1 MQTTYQV
8 TCRYG
13 HAYPFP
19 DEFLGPDGSRERA
32 RLLKA
37 LEGLPCPNCIRAA
50 VEDTRALREDLQ
62 GIRSIPVKNPIAE
75 ELRRILD
82 DETNEC
88 MHTK

>member
-1 MQTTYQV
+1 MQTYQV
-8 TCRYG
+8 TCRCG
-13 HAYPFP
+13 HDYAYPA
-19 DEFLGPDGSRERA
+19 EFLGPDESRERSGVIE
-32 RLLKA
+32 A
-37 LEGLPCPNCIRAA
+37 LEGLPCPDCIRAA
-50 VEDTRALREDLQ
+50 VENTRALREDLQ